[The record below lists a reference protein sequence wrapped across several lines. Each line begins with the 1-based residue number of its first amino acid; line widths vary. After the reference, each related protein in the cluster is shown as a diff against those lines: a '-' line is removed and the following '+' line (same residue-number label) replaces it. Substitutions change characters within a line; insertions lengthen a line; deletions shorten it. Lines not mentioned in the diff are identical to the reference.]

1 MTFIRHRTFLFH
13 RPHEGFD
20 VFHLVR
26 GRLSGKGQFIGIDS
40 PVIGEAV
47 LARLPTLPSAQFQA
61 AGVLLLSRASWVDQ
75 WLDAAVSKE
84 DLKSLLTPEV
94 QSQIKLGEAPG
105 HMDKLEAL
113 FPEMTKEARPFA
125 EEIAR
130 LKIVLAEKREANVR
144 NGRTIFLARC
154 AACHELHAEGGKI
167 GPSLTSYQREDLRTL
182 IPSIVQPGREIREGF
197 ENYTLKTRDGRTLVG
212 FLKSKTPTKVILQPA
227 GGAAVSVGAGQ
238 ILTLEPSR
246 TSLMPPGLLSGLS
259 DQELIDFFTYLRS
272 PQPLNLPGVG
282 GFKPKID

>member
-1 MTFIRHRTFLFH
+1 M
-13 RPHEGFD
+13 
-20 VFHLVR
+20 
-26 GRLSGKGQFIGIDS
+26 
-40 PVIGEAV
+40 
-47 LARLPTLPSAQFQA
+47 
-61 AGVLLLSRASWVDQ
+61 
-75 WLDAAVSKE
+75 SKE

-105 HMDKLEAL
+105 HLDKLKAL

-125 EEIAR
+125 KEIAR

-212 FLKSKTPTKVILQPA
+212 FLKSKTPTKVVLQPA

-282 GFKPKID
+282 GFKPKTD